1 MLTVEGR
8 AAYYDAAGAR
18 RDMLQNHLLQRLSL
32 VGMEAPR
39 TMSARDLRD
48 RKVDV
53 LRAVRRLS
61 PEQVARCSVRGRYG
75 AGRIGDRHVSAY
87 VDEDGVERARGTE
100 TFAQVTLHV
109 DNWRWAGVPFVL
121 RTGKALRRTRKEIAV
136 RFKAV
141 PYLPF
146 EEGRGVPP
154 NILRLELDPDRVSLG
169 MNINGPG
176 DPFVL
181 DYVELDTALA
191 PQRPSA
197 YGRLLLDVL
206 RGDPTLS
213 IRDDE
218 AEESW
223 RIVAPILDAWAHA
236 RVPLLEYPAG
246 SDGPH
251 TPGPQPSI
259 SRRGHL

>member
-1 MLTVEGR
+1 MI
-8 AAYYDAAGAR
+8 
-18 RDMLQNHLLQRLSL
+18 QNHLLQLLCL

-39 TMSARDLRD
+39 TLSAKDLRD

-61 PEQVARCSVRGRYG
+61 PEEVARCTVRGRYA
-75 AGRIGDRHVSAY
+75 AGPLGDRDIPAY
-87 VDEDGVERARGTE
+87 IDEDGVDPQRKTE
-100 TFAQVTLHV
+100 TYAQVILRI
-109 DNWRWAGVPFVL
+109 DNWRWAAVPFVL
-121 RTGKALRRTRKEIAV
+121 RSGKALCRDRREIAV
-136 RFKAV
+136 HFKVV

-146 EEGRGVPP
+146 EHERVLQS
-154 NILRLELDPDRVSLG
+154 NVLRLELNPDRMSLG
-169 MNINGPG
+169 VNINGPG

-181 DYVELDTALA
+181 DYVELDRGLA
-191 PQRPSA
+191 PQWPSA

-206 RGDPTLS
+206 RGDSTLS

-223 RIVAPILDAWAHA
+223 RIVEPILDAWAQS
-236 RVPLLEYPAG
+236 RVPLLEYRAG

-251 TPGPQPSI
+251 VVPHQPSLA
-259 SRRGHL
+259 SDLAG